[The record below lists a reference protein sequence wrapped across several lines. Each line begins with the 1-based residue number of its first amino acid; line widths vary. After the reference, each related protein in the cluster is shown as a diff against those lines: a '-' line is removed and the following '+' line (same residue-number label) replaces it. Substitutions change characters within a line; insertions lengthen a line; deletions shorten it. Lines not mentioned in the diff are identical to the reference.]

1 MGLKIGVG
9 NTNPTFGYDSYYG
22 VRFNLSSSSTDGT
35 RVGKSTLHQ
44 SLPIQSQMRDCI
56 VADNGQVVAYLD
68 PNDRTKLQ
76 SGGDAVLDGSWGQV
90 MCEIPAHY
98 RKFEFTDT
106 TWSVLISEHALP
118 GFHYVPKSYIGAYK
132 ATVDRTVSATKKLCS
147 VKNATANFRG
157 GNGSNSSWDELSK
170 TLLQRP
176 CSNESLD
183 TYRIYAANRGAGWYQ
198 HLWDVKKAVWW
209 LFVVEY
215 ATLNTQKPY
224 NAALDANGY
233 HQGGL
238 GDGVTTL
245 NSTKWNSFN
254 GYHPFTPIGTT
265 DSLGNRTGVVSYTM
279 PEEYDSTTT
288 TVSVPAYRGI
298 ENPFG
303 EIWEWVDGVCL
314 DIQSNND
321 GGKSLVYTCNDLSAL
336 NFDSN
341 LNGYTLKGSAARTEG
356 YVKKMIMGEQG
367 EIIPSEVGGS
377 SSTYFADYFYTSLP
391 SSGVSR
397 RAVYVGGSAYYGAYA
412 GLVFVLTHYGSS
424 FTNAHIGARLCYIP

>member
-22 VRFNLSSSSTDGT
+22 VRFNHSNASSYNGT

-44 SLPIQSQMRDCI
+44 SLPIQSQMRDCL
-56 VADNGQVVAYLD
+56 VSDNGQVVAYLD

-106 TWSVLISEHALP
+106 TWSVLLSEHALP
-118 GFHYVPKSYIGAYK
+118 GFHYVPKCYVGAYK
-132 ATVDRTVSATKKLCS
+132 ATVDRTNSTKKLCS
-147 VKNATANFRG
+147 VKNATASFRG

-176 CSNESLD
+176 CSNESLN
-183 TYRIYAANRGAGWYQ
+183 TYRTYAANRGTGWYQ

-215 ATLNTQKPY
+215 ATLNTQKTF
-224 NAALDANGY
+224 NAALDSNGY

-238 GDGVTTL
+238 GNGVTTL
-245 NSTKWNSFN
+245 NDSKWSSFN
-254 GYHPFTPIGTT
+254 GYYPFTPIGTT
-265 DSLGNRTGVVSYTM
+265 DSLGNNTGVVDYTM
-279 PEEYDSTTT
+279 PSEYDSTTT
-288 TVSVPAYRGI
+288 TVHVPAYRGI

-303 EIWEWVDGVCL
+303 EIYEWIDGVCV
-314 DIQSNND
+314 DVQSVAS
-321 GGKSLVYTCNDLSAL
+321 GGKSLVYTNNDLSKL

-341 LNGYTLKGSAARTEG
+341 LNGYTLKGTAARSEG
-356 YVKKMIMGEQG
+356 WVKAMVMGEQG
-367 EIIPSEVGGS
+367 EIVPSKVGGS
-377 SSTYFADYFYTSLP
+377 SSTYYCDYFYTSVP

-397 RAVYVGGSAYYGAYA
+397 RAVCVGGYAAYGARA
-412 GLVFVLTHYGSS
+412 GLVCVYAGYGSS
-424 FTNAHIGARLCYIP
+424 NTYAYIGARLCFIP